1 MMALVLCVL
10 CSVMVS
16 VLFKWARPRGLQ
28 AAQAV
33 AVNYVVAIAAT
44 LILLR
49 PNIAM
54 SSLEAMPWGIL
65 LLLGVLL
72 PTVFV
77 VMVQAVSHAGMVR
90 ADAAQRLSLCLP
102 LLAAAT
108 FLGEQIT
115 GLKAVGLGLALVGVI
130 ALVWRPQA
138 QANKNELT
146 QTSGLLLLLVWLGYG
161 VCDILF
167 KQIAKTGTQF
177 SVALLTAFV
186 CAAVLIWGYLLSRK
200 TEWHVFSLRCGVV
213 LGALNFANI
222 YFYIK
227 AHQALHETPSVVF
240 AGVNIGVLALA
251 MLIGTVFWK
260 ERLNK
265 VNLAGFGLAVAAVLC
280 LYAAMG

>member
-33 AVNYVVAIAAT
+33 AVNYLVAIAAT
-44 LILLR
+44 LVLLR
-49 PNIAM
+49 PNVEAQ
-54 SSLEAMPWGIL
+54 SLAAMPWGIL
-65 LLLGVLL
+65 LLIGVLL
-72 PTVFV
+72 PLVFV
-77 VMVQAVSHAGMVR
+77 MMVYAVAEAGIVR
-90 ADAAQRLSLCLP
+90 ADAAQRLSVCLP
-102 LLAAAT
+102 LIAAAT
-108 FLGEQIT
+108 FFGEHIT
-115 GLKAVGLGLALVGVI
+115 GLKAVGLGLALLGVV

-138 QANKNELT
+138 QSNKNVLT
-146 QTSGLLLLLVWLGYG
+146 QTSGLLLVLVWLGYG
-161 VCDILF
+161 LCDILF

-177 SVALLTAFV
+177 SLALLMAFA
-186 CAAVLIWGYLLSRK
+186 CSAVLIWGYLLQRK
-200 TEWHVFSLRCGVV
+200 TEWDGFSLRCGVL

-227 AHQALHETPSVVF
+227 AHQAMHETPSVVF

-251 MLIGTVFWK
+251 MLIGTLFWK

-265 VNLAGFGLAVAAVLC
+265 VNWLGFGLAVAAVLC
-280 LYAAMG
+280 LYAAMV

>member
-33 AVNYVVAIAAT
+33 AVNYLVAIAAT
-44 LILLR
+44 LVLLQ
-49 PNIAM
+49 PNIALD
-54 SSLEAMPWGIL
+54 SLAAMPWGVLIA
-65 LLLGVLL
+65 LGIML
-72 PTVFV
+72 PVVFV
-77 VMVQAVSHAGMVR
+77 MMVHAVSQAGMVR
-90 ADAAQRLSLCLP
+90 ADAAQRLSVCLP

-108 FLGEQIT
+108 LFGEHIA
-115 GLKAVGLGLALVGVI
+115 GLKAVGLGLALLGVV

-138 QANKNELT
+138 QQKQHVLT
-146 QTSGLLLLLVWLGYG
+146 QTSGLLLLSVWVGYG

-177 SVALLTAFV
+177 SVALLTAFA
-186 CAAVLIWGYLLSRK
+186 CAAVLIWGYLLQRK
-200 TEWHVFSLRCGVV
+200 TEWDGFSLRCGVV

-227 AHQALHETPSVVF
+227 AHQAMHETPSVVF
-240 AGVNIGVLALA
+240 AAVNIGVLALA

-265 VNLAGFGLAVAAVLC
+265 VNWLGFGLAIAAVLC
-280 LYAAMG
+280 LYAAMV